1 MTNFYHTDYRIVASP
16 QKINQRSPL
25 SIPSIPIATPQKS
38 TSDRPSTPQITIAYS
53 KKIKQRSPPQHPKIM
68 IAISQKLNSDRPL
81 NTLKHHD
88 RLSKKSH
95 GDRPLNTSISR
106 SPHQKIKQ
114 RSHLK
119 LLL

>member
-88 RLSKKSH
+88 
-95 GDRPLNTSISR
+95 
-106 SPHQKIKQ
+106 QKIKR
-114 RSHLK
+114 RSPPQHLNITIAPSK
-119 LLL
+119 N